1 MSIADKLTTIAENQ
15 QRVYDAGYAVADRH
29 GQITANL
36 RYQEGLEEG
45 YQNGYQNGIVD
56 GESLG
61 ISQGELNAYND
72 FWDTYQQNGNR
83 RNYFCGFGGVGWT
96 DKHFKP
102 KYPIIA
108 TAADY
113 MFYSADVTDINV
125 PIRLEVNSFQQ
136 AFRSSTVKNVQEI
149 ILTKP
154 THTGSWFS
162 YCNTIEEIRITCEG
176 EGCLGRTHVAC
187 MSSTFSHDSL
197 VSIINALQD
206 LVPLG
211 VSYQFEI
218 GSTNKAK
225 LSTAEIAIAT
235 QKGWSVV

>member
-1 MSIADKLTTIAENQ
+1 MSIAEKLTTIAENQ
-15 QRVYDAGYAVADRH
+15 RRVYDAGYAVADHH

-45 YQNGYQNGIVD
+45 YQNGKTD
-56 GESLG
+56 G
-61 ISQGELNAYND
+61 ISIGAANEHND

-96 DKHFKP
+96 DKHFEP

-113 MFYSADVTDINV
+113 MFYASNITDINV

-149 ILTKP
+149 IVTQP

-176 EGCLGRTHVAC
+176 NGCLGRTHVALL
-187 MSSTFSHDSL
+187 SGSISHDSL
-197 VSIINALQD
+197 VSVINALQD

-211 VSYQFEI
+211 VTYSFEI
-218 GSTNKAK
+218 GGTNKAK
-225 LSTAEIAIAT
+225 LTTAEIAIAT
-235 QKGWSVV
+235 EKGWSVT